1 MLKGKIKP
9 KLNTNTIKYTKILK
23 TNKQEKTLKIHR
35 KPINQKKKNK
45 KKTKKNK
52 KNKNKKTSK
61 TLFYKLYKPFQK
73 PIDI

>member
-35 KPINQKKKNK
+35 KPINQKKK
-45 KKTKKNK
+45 KKTKQKKTK

>member
-35 KPINQKKKNK
+35 KPINQKNSKNTLLNNLQTLLKIHRHLKIIHKKP
-45 KKTKKNK
+45 
-52 KNKNKKTSK
+52 
-61 TLFYKLYKPFQK
+61 KLL
-73 PIDI
+73 

>member
-35 KPINQKKKNK
+35 KPINQKKKKPKKKKKKKK
-45 KKTKKNK
+45 KKTLQAVVVN
-52 KNKNKKTSK
+52 
-61 TLFYKLYKPFQK
+61 F
-73 PIDI
+73 

>member
-35 KPINQKKKNK
+35 KPINQKKKKKQNK
-45 KKTKKNK
+45 KKQKKTKTKKPLKHSSINSTNPS
-52 KNKNKKTSK
+52 KN
-61 TLFYKLYKPFQK
+61 P
-73 PIDI
+73 

>member
-35 KPINQKKKNK
+35 KPINQNKTKQNK
-45 KKTKKNK
+45 KKQKQKN
-52 KNKNKKTSK
+52 
-61 TLFYKLYKPFQK
+61 L
-73 PIDI
+73 

>member
-35 KPINQKKKNK
+35 KPINQKKKK
-45 KKTKKNK
+45 KQKKNK
-52 KNKNKKTSK
+52 KKQKKQKQKN
-61 TLFYKLYKPFQK
+61 L
-73 PIDI
+73 

>member
-35 KPINQKKKNK
+35 KPINQKKKTKQNK
-45 KKTKKNK
+45 KKQKKTKTKKPLKHSSINSTNPS
-52 KNKNKKTSK
+52 KN
-61 TLFYKLYKPFQK
+61 P
-73 PIDI
+73 

>member
-35 KPINQKKKNK
+35 KPINQKKKKNK
-45 KKTKKNK
+45 KKKKK
-52 KNKNKKTSK
+52 KPLKHSSINSTNPSKN
-61 TLFYKLYKPFQK
+61 P
-73 PIDI
+73 

>member
-35 KPINQKKKNK
+35 KPINQKKNQ
-45 KKTKKNK
+45 KTKKK
-52 KNKNKKTSK
+52 KQKKQKQKN
-61 TLFYKLYKPFQK
+61 L
-73 PIDI
+73 

>member
-35 KPINQKKKNK
+35 KPINQKKKKNK
-45 KKTKKNK
+45 KKNK
-52 KNKNKKTSK
+52 KKPKKTKTKKPLKHSSINSTNPSK
-61 TLFYKLYKPFQK
+61 NP
-73 PIDI
+73 